1 MSKEAAI
8 MTALGF
14 GLLASTAAAQD
25 QAEQDRRM
33 AWFREARFG
42 MFIHWG
48 LYAVPAGT
56 WKGEQIPGIGEWIM
70 NRARIPVAE
79 YEPLAKQF
87 NPVKF
92 NAKEWAKVARDAGQR
107 YMIITAKHH
116 DGFAMFNS
124 TQTGYDIVESTPYA
138 KDPMK
143 DLAEACAEAGIKFGF
158 YYSQMLDWHDP
169 NARGNN
175 WDYPDEEKK
184 DFQKYLDEVVKPH
197 LRDLL
202 TNYGPIAMIWFDIG
216 TPTAEQAQQLKD
228 LVHELQ
234 PDTLVSGRIGHGLGD
249 FQEMGDNQIPGA
261 RIQGDWQTPATINDT
276 WGYKSYDENWKSPEV
291 LIHNL
296 VDIVSKGGNYLLNV
310 GPTAEGIIPEPSVER
325 LKAVGDW
332 LTVNG
337 DSIYGANMSPFRRLP
352 WGRCTVKPGKLYLH
366 VFDWPEGELEV
377 PGLKNE
383 VSKAYLLADRGQ
395 SALKVG
401 RSDLGLAVALPDA
414 APDPIDSVV
423 VLEIEGDP
431 QVDEYISQSPDGT
444 ASLRA
449 VDADVHG
456 NTARYESGGGKDNI
470 GYWTEK
476 NDWVS
481 WDVRVTKPGTFA
493 VAITY
498 ACDRGSGGS
507 TYRVNV
513 AEQQLDGEIRE
524 TGSWTEFVTEDLGA
538 IRLAEAGQYQFSVVP
553 VTKPRMAVM
562 NLKAIELKPVEE

>member
-8 MTALGF
+8 MTALGV
-14 GLLASTAAAQD
+14 GLLASTAAGQD
-25 QAEQDRRM
+25 QAERDRRM

-79 YEPLAKQF
+79 YEQLTKQF

-92 NAKEWAKVARDAGQR
+92 NAREWAKVARDAGQR

-124 TQTGYDIVESTPYA
+124 TQTGYDIVESTPYG

-143 DLAEACAEAGIKFGF
+143 DLAEACAEVGIRFGF

-175 WDYPDEEKK
+175 WDYPSEGEK

-202 TNYGPIAMIWFDIG
+202 TNYGPICMIWFDIG

-228 LVHELQ
+228 LVRELQ

-276 WGYKSYDENWKSPEV
+276 WGFKSYDQNWKSPEV

-310 GPTAEGIIPEPSVER
+310 GPTAEGIIPQPSVER

-332 LTVNG
+332 LQVNG
-337 DSIYGANMSPFRRLP
+337 DSIYGANMGPFRRLP
-352 WGRCTVKPGKLYLH
+352 WGRCTAKPGKLYLH

-377 PGLKNE
+377 PGLTNE
-383 VSKAYLLADRGQ
+383 VQKAYLLANADQGP
-395 SALKVG
+395 LKVT
-401 RSDLGLAVALPDA
+401 RSETGIQVEVPGEAPDA
-414 APDPIDSVV
+414 IDTVV
-423 VLEIEGDP
+423 VLEIEGEP
-431 QVDEYISQSPDGT
+431 EVEEFISQSPDGT
-444 ASLRA
+444 VSLRA

-470 GYWTEK
+470 GYWTDTS
-476 NDWVS
+476 DWVS
-481 WDVRVTKPGTFA
+481 WDVRVTKPGTFGA
-493 VAITY
+493 TITY

-513 AEQQLDGEIRE
+513 ADQQLDGEIRE
-524 TGSWTEFVTEDLGA
+524 TGSWTDFVTEDLGT
-538 IRLAEAGQYQFSVVP
+538 IRLAEAGQCQFSVVP

-562 NLKAIELKPVEE
+562 NLKAIELRPVDE